1 MSYPNRYGRGMAAP
15 YGTVQLPVGWQMA
28 YSAEGDPYY
37 IDHNTR
43 TTHWQIPAEVLQRM
57 NQGQVYRGRVR
68 RGIDRTKLK
77 TKMCMNIQRGGVC
90 NWGDNCA
97 FAHNSEELTAVPH
110 GGNQRGGDG
119 NPYRMR
125 GPANN
130 NSNNNL
136 TNNHSMNNGNSAP
149 NAAELKQPKKQEQQP
164 QQQGIPAPQQ
174 AMPAQTQ

>member
-1 MSYPNRYGRGMAAP
+1 MSYPNRYGRGMAAS

-57 NQGQVYRGRVR
+57 NQGQMYRGRVR

-97 FAHNSEELTAVPH
+97 FAHSSEELTAVPH
-110 GGNQRGGDG
+110 VGNHRGGDG
-119 NPYRMR
+119 TSYRMR
-125 GPANN
+125 AAAS
-130 NSNNNL
+130 NSNNL
-136 TNNHSMNNGNSAP
+136 SDNNSPNNGNNTP
-149 NAAELKQPKKQEQQP
+149 NCAELQPQEKQP
-164 QQQGIPAPQQ
+164 QQQAVPPQPQ
-174 AMPAQTQ
+174 ATPVQQQ